1 MNESLRPPPSR
12 HESEISL
19 EEILSEA
26 DFVPLLKEQAQ
37 PMQRLLHLLHETD
50 PTTWSKKHYF
60 RLVDQAQS
68 LESYLDDY
76 GARSNR
82 TTAFLVEIVA
92 SLRGFGLSAYSL
104 EHLRTRIDRYGL
116 AEGAGDDF
124 REDLDATL
132 AFLRKSLVGLIE
144 AFVSESG
151 LIGIENGETP
161 MNAGQLED
169 APVHHHLPAN
179 LDEAEVIQEKQKI
192 AEVASRFI
200 DASDLFA
207 DMEVRKLSG
216 LAEMQSYVKERCS
229 EEASR
234 ALESVIHNLEST
246 YDTYIKNTPVES
258 SDRNLPLLRGYVA
271 VVLHLMEF
279 VTHQVHFYVRHE
291 NDVRDEGS
299 KAQIAALV
307 DKAAVLDRVVN
318 FGLHHA
324 DRFMRF
330 GRTVAEAMLSSYT
343 NIKTVRL
350 ALPEDV
356 KLHARPAS
364 LIVSVVVHYG
374 TPVEMEVEGK
384 RCNAAS
390 IMQVMI
396 TAGTHPHAQ
405 ELIFHGDERPLKD
418 LETLFRGGLGEKGL
432 GDLQEQLSYLK
443 E

>member
-12 HESEISL
+12 PESEISL
-19 EEILSEA
+19 EEILSES
-26 DFVPLLKEQAQ
+26 DFVPLLKVQAQ
-37 PMQRLLHLLHETD
+37 PMQRLLHLLQETD
-50 PTTWSKKHYF
+50 PGSWSKKHYF

-82 TTAFLVEIVA
+82 TTAYLVEIVA

-116 AEGAGDDF
+116 AEGAGKDF
-124 REDLDATL
+124 QEDLESTL
-132 AFLRKSLVGLIE
+132 VFLRKSLAGLIE
-144 AFVSESG
+144 AFVAESG
-151 LIGIENGETP
+151 RMGIENGETP
-161 MNAGQLED
+161 MNAGQLEE

-179 LDEAEVIQEKQKI
+179 LDEAEVVQEKQKI
-192 AEVASRFI
+192 AEVASCFI
-200 DASDLFA
+200 DAA
-207 DMEVRKLSG
+207 DQFGAMEVRKLTG
-216 LAEMQSYVKERCS
+216 LPEMQSYVKERCS
-229 EEASR
+229 EETAR

-246 YDTYIKNTPVES
+246 YDTYIKNTPVDT
-258 SDRNLPLLRGYVA
+258 SDKNLPLLRGYVA

-299 KAQIAALV
+299 KTKIAALV
-307 DKAAVLDRVVN
+307 DKTAVLDRVVN

-330 GRTVAEAMLSSYT
+330 GRTVAEAILSSYT
-343 NIKTVRL
+343 NIKTIRL
-350 ALPEDV
+350 SLPDDV

-374 TPVEMEVEGK
+374 TPVELEVEGK

-405 ELIFHGDERPLKD
+405 KLVFHGDERPLRD
-418 LETLFRGGLGEKGL
+418 LEVLFKGGLGEKGL
-432 GDLQEQLSYLK
+432 GELQEQLSYLK
-443 E
+443 D